1 MVEIQNKDNYE
12 GENMKEEVFIF
23 RIWLKILNKAFKQ
36 TTKNK
41 TFHTRPEI
49 ASSKL
54 RVYKLLHDVTK
65 LTPDEEQD
73 EELAKW
79 EVQACETLSIFS
91 SKMYEVYNDDDAKL
105 NKDDSFRE
113 LLKLRKRSFM
123 CRSVEGFQEIM
134 VETLYAADRF
144 MNKDFVKKFERE
156 KSQREAIEEE
166 FEDYD

>member
-12 GENMKEEVFIF
+12 GENVKEEILIF

-36 TTKNK
+36 TSENK

-49 ASSKL
+49 AASKL
-54 RVYKLLHDVTK
+54 RVYKLLRDVTK
-65 LTPDEEQD
+65 LTPAEEQD

-79 EVQACETLSIFS
+79 EIQACETLSIFS
-91 SKMYEVYNDDDAKL
+91 SKIYEVYNDDDSKL

-113 LLKLRKRSFM
+113 LLKLRKRSFR
-123 CRSVEGFQEIM
+123 CRSIEGFQEIM

-144 MNKDFVKKFERE
+144 MNKDFVKKFESD
-156 KSQREAIEEE
+156 KNQREAIEEE
-166 FEDYD
+166 SKAHD